1 MKEINSKRG
10 IVISFLIAIFF
21 VAGVIVI
28 CTLINL
34 DSSYN
39 INPIIIASISVLVSL
54 PSIHLIINHFSISVN
69 LDTDELVVKKITGDK
84 KINLEDVIYVK
95 RAESIYAYNSFVS
108 EEYVYVITY
117 KNKNKIKKLYVL
129 KRDNTI
135 CKKIEENF
143 KIKEEINDKVFYE
156 ESDNFSIP
164 NKSLPPY
171 NCKKSTF
178 HLITYLLYIFFIVGF
193 MIFSIFAFR
202 NKLLPMLI
210 FVFVGIISIVIA
222 IILFVKTSPSI
233 ILKSDGIEVVRL
245 FSNKKIIINFNEVKK
260 ITFKNYV
267 TPYYELIFVK
277 DSKIK
282 TVNIHVNN
290 DDYLL
295 EEYFPKIN

>member
-10 IVISFLIAIFF
+10 IVISLLIAIFF
-21 VAGVIVI
+21 VAGVIII

-39 INPIIIASISVLVSL
+39 INPIIIALISLLVSL

-69 LDTDELVVKKITGDK
+69 LYNDELVVKKITGDK
-84 KINLEDVIYVK
+84 KINLENVIYVK
-95 RAESIYAYNSFVS
+95 KAESIYAYTSFVS

-129 KRDNTI
+129 KRDNDI
-135 CKKIEENF
+135 SKQIEEKF

-156 ESDNFSIP
+156 ESDNFSTP
-164 NKSLPPY
+164 DKLLPSY
-171 NCKKSTF
+171 NCKKGKF
-178 HLITYLLYIFFIVGF
+178 NFITSLLFILFFVGC
-193 MIFSIFAFR
+193 
-202 NKLLPMLI
+202 I
-210 FVFVGIISIVIA
+210 FVFIYAFKNDVISMLLFVFFGLISIVIA
-222 IILFVKTSPSI
+222 IIVYIKSSPNITLS
-233 ILKSDGIEVVRL
+233 SDGVEVIRM
-245 FSNKKIIINFNEVKK
+245 FSNKKIMINFNEIKK

-290 DDYLL
+290 DDYIL